1 MPVDSR
7 AKGARAESDLVK
19 KLSQHTGHNFK
30 RVPLSGG
37 LDASHGLKG
46 DLYIPNSLNIFCI
59 EVKHYKDDHISSK
72 ILTDKTPQIQE
83 WWQQTIREA
92 AQISRKPLLIYK
104 FDRSKWFVGFK
115 EYPSADDAYRFM
127 MINLEGMQFFT
138 AKLDDWLEHENP
150 RFA

>member
-1 MPVDSR
+1 MAVDSR
-7 AKGARAESDLVK
+7 AKGARAEADLVK
-19 KLSQHTGHNFK
+19 KLHQVTGHNFK

-72 ILTDKTPQIQE
+72 ILTDKTPQILE

-104 FDRSKWFVGFK
+104 FDRSKWFCAFK
-115 EYPSADDAYRFM
+115 DYPTVDDQYRFM
-127 MINLEGMQFFT
+127 MINIDGMQFFT
-138 AKLDDWLEHENP
+138 AKLDDWLEHEQP

>member
-1 MPVDSR
+1 MAVDSR
-7 AKGARAESDLVK
+7 AKGARAEADLVK

-59 EVKHYKDDHISSK
+59 EVKHYKDDHLTSK
-72 ILTDKTPQIQE
+72 ILTDKEPQIQE
-83 WWQQTIREA
+83 WWEQTLREA
-92 AQISRKPLLIYK
+92 AQISRKPLLIFK
-104 FDRSKWFVGFK
+104 FDRSKWFCAFK
-115 EYPSADDAYRFM
+115 EFPTNEEHYRFI
-127 MINLEGMQFFT
+127 MININGMQFFV
-138 AKLDDWLEHENP
+138 AKLDDWLQYEQP